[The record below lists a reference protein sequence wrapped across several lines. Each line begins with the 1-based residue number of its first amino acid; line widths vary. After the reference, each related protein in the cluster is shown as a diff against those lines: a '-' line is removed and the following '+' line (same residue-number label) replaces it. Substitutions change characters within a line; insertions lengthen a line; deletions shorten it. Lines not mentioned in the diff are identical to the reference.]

1 MQQEELKDVERNV
14 GTKITK
20 LDQRDEIGTDR
31 GGYAV
36 HEGPRNADG
45 MPRGEGRSA
54 MSADPRVSGLPGT
67 ALSNRIEGE
76 LLMAIFIT
84 GEGMAADVCACG

>member
-1 MQQEELKDVERNV
+1 MKIITSLPTLLFIVGGSLPMQQEELKDVERNV

-36 HEGPRNADG
+36 HERVQGTQMECR
-45 MPRGEGRSA
+45 EGK
-54 MSADPRVSGLPGT
+54 
-67 ALSNRIEGE
+67 
-76 LLMAIFIT
+76 
-84 GEGMAADVCACG
+84 AAQR